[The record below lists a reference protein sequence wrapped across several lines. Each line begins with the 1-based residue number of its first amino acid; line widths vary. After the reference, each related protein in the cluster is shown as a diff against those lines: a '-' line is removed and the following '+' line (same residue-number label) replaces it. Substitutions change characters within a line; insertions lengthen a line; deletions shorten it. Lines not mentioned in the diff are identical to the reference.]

1 MIKTLAKLENGF
13 VDLFKDIIGGILWNK
28 AKIFE
33 DPEAQKAY
41 LPFMVNRALSMH
53 QDSLFYANE
62 MNLYSQLDK
71 KTQIDFYLNTI
82 RPRKR
87 PFVKWSK
94 PIKVEDLDAVKT
106 YYGYSDRRAMEA
118 MKLLTEE
125 QITFIKMRTDTGE

>member
-1 MIKTLAKLENGF
+1 L
-13 VDLFKDIIGGILWNK
+13 DLFKDIIGGILWNK
-28 AKIFE
+28 AKTFE

-71 KTQIDFYLNTI
+71 KPQIDFYLNTV

-87 PFVKWSK
+87 AFIKWSK